1 MNENIE
7 QKVLKLEPRTS
18 TRNHTFN
25 IIFQLEFFKIDEIK
39 EILDKYYETLEY
51 EKELE
56 IKENE
61 NFLPYKINKKII
73 EEQIF
78 NLTENIDKIDE
89 IIQENSIGWS
99 IKRLDKVD
107 LAILRLAI
115 FEMLFEEQIP
125 NKVVINEAIELA
137 KEYGN
142 EKSYKFING
151 VLATV
156 EKGN

>member
-39 EILDKYYETLEY
+39 EILSKYYETLEY

>member
-39 EILDKYYETLEY
+39 EILSKYYETLEY

-61 NFLPYKINKKII
+61 NFLTYKINKKII

>member
-25 IIFQLEFFKIDEIK
+25 IIFQLEFFTTNEIK
-39 EILDKYYETLEY
+39 EILSKYYETLEY
-51 EKELE
+51 EKDLEL
-56 IKENE
+56 KENE
-61 NFLPYKINKKII
+61 NFLPYEINKKII

-78 NLTENIDKIDE
+78 NLIENIDKIDE

-115 FEMLFEEQIP
+115 FEILFEEQIP